1 MIVNVYDLEGKVKDQ
16 VTLPKVFEFPF
27 RPDLIKKVVNA
38 MQSNSRTPYG
48 HYKLSGMRR
57 VGQNWGPN
65 HGRSRIPRVADG
77 DRGVILNN
85 MVGGRNVFAP
95 TSDRIWFKKINKK
108 EKLLSKLSALSQ
120 TANREM
126 VKERGHK
133 FKDDLTLPVIV
144 DDSIENVDRVKN
156 AIEILEKLGLMDD
169 INRAK
174 EGTKIRAGRG
184 KMRGRRYYT
193 PRSILIVVKNKEK
206 VMKSFSNLPGVDI
219 ITPSEI
225 NTEIL
230 APGAMPGRLTVF
242 SLGAFEELKGW
253 PL

>member
-1 MIVNVYDLEGKVKDQ
+1 MIVNVYDLDGNVKDQ
-16 VTLPKVFEFPF
+16 VTLPRVFEFPF
-27 RPDLIKKVVNA
+27 RPDLIKKVVRA

-48 HYKLSGMRR
+48 HYKLAGMRR
-57 VGQNWGPN
+57 VGHNWGPN
-65 HGRSRIPRVADG
+65 HGRARIPRRPDG

-120 TANREM
+120 TANKEM
-126 VKERGHK
+126 VKKRGHR
-133 FKDDLTLPVIV
+133 FKEDITLPVIV
-144 DDSIENVDRVKN
+144 DDAIENVDKVKN
-156 AIEILEKLGLMDD
+156 AIEILEKLGLIDD
-169 INRAK
+169 INRAR

-184 KMRGRRYYT
+184 KMRGRKYYT
-193 PRSILIVVKNKEK
+193 PRSILLVVKNKEK
-206 VMKSFSNLPGVDI
+206 VMKSFKNLPGVDI
-219 ITPSEI
+219 ITPAEI

-253 PL
+253 PV